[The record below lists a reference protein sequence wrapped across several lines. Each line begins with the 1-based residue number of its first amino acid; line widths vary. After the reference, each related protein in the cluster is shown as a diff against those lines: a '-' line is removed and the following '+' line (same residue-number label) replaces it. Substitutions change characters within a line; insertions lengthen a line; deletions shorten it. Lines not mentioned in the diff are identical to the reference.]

1 MVYIQ
6 NKASKGKYDSLQYA
20 QHSRKYLLTTGD
32 VLNIRITSKDPA
44 ASAPFKSD
52 AGGMPAALGPIPL
65 FIAGYS
71 IDDDGYV
78 TLPVLGKLKMAGLT
92 LAEARQKLFEELD
105 KYIVDVTVDV
115 KLVSFKV
122 TVLGEVRTPGLHF
135 YFNERIT
142 LFEAIGLAGD
152 ITDLGNR
159 KQVRIVRNYQ
169 DNIKIYSVDLTSD
182 AIIPSDLYYIL
193 PNDVIYVEP
202 LKAKN
207 FRINLPAISLALSGI
222 TAFIVLFNFFTK

>member
-1 MVYIQ
+1 
-6 NKASKGKYDSLQYA
+6 
-20 QHSRKYLLTTGD
+20 
-32 VLNIRITSKDPA
+32 
-44 ASAPFKSD
+44 
-52 AGGMPAALGPIPL
+52 MPAAIGPVPL
-65 FIAGYS
+65 FITGYS

-78 TLPVLGKLKMAGLT
+78 NLPVLGKVKMAGLSIV
-92 LAEARQKLFEELD
+92 EARQKLFQELD

-122 TVLGEVRTPGLHF
+122 TILGEVRSPGMHF

-169 DNIKIYSVDLTSD
+169 DNVKIYSVDLTSD
-182 AIIPSDLYYIL
+182 AIIPSELYYIL

-207 FRINLPAISLALSGI
+207 FRINLPAISLALSGL
-222 TAFIVLFNFFTK
+222 TAFIVLYNFFSK